1 MDWVR
6 RALRAFHQVHG
17 ESAQMLVLMGAGL
30 AAFIAIVGLSVDVGQ
45 VVFTRTDL
53 QKVADAAAFAG
64 AQDLPSASAAT
75 TNANSYVGLNASNT
89 SAAVAISQTYNA
101 NDTIQVTATRKVD
114 YAFLRVVGLSGTTVS
129 AKAKVRVGTYNGGTG
144 LVPWGL
150 VASSEED
157 FLGNAC
163 FAGFDGDTPLFNQ
176 NTMCTLKYGAG
187 ENSGG
192 DFGIVALDGTGSDI
206 YEDGIINGSKTEYN
220 VGDQV
225 NPQTGNNVGKTR
237 SGIDGRL
244 AKPLP
249 EDCQTNVRDEIL
261 HTDPSTGLTSIVSGC
276 ETHPRIMIIPVLD
289 KIANP
294 QASTIVGFAFMY
306 LHSVSGNGGHTK
318 INAEFVSFTTFIPGG
333 NYAGPVDGQSSTA
346 IMLIE

>member
-1 MDWVR
+1 MHRVK
-6 RALRAFHQVHG
+6 RALHHIHH
-17 ESAQMLVLMGAGL
+17 ESGQMLVLMVAGL
-30 AAFIAIVGLSVDVGQ
+30 AAFVAIVGLSVDVGQ
-45 VVFTRTDL
+45 IVFTRTDL

-64 AQDLPSASAAT
+64 AQDLPSSSAAT
-75 TNANSYVGLNASNT
+75 VSANTYVGLNAANT
-89 SAAVAISQTYNA
+89 TADVAISQTYNA
-101 NDTIQVTATRKVD
+101 NDTIRVTARRKVN
-114 YAFLRVVGLSGTTVS
+114 YTFMRVLGLTGTDVS
-129 AKAKVRVGTYNGGTG
+129 ASATVRVGTYNGGSG

-150 VASSEED
+150 VASDNSD
-157 FLGNAC
+157 FLGNEC
-163 FAGFDGDTPLFNQ
+163 FAGFDGEMPLFNQ
-176 NTMCTLKYGAG
+176 NTVCTLKYGAG

-206 YEDGIINGSKTEYN
+206 YEYGIINGSTTVYE

-244 AKPLP
+244 ARPLP
-249 EDCQTNVRDEIL
+249 EDCQTHDRNEIL
-261 HTDPSTGLTSIVSGC
+261 HTDPATGLTTIAPGC

-289 KIANP
+289 QLENP
-294 QASTIVGFAFMY
+294 QPSTIVGFAFMY

-318 INAEFVSFTTFIPGG
+318 INAEFVSFTTRIPGG
-333 NYAGPVDGQSSTA
+333 TYGGPVDGQSSTA

>member
-89 SAAVAISQTYNA
+89 SAGVAISQTYNA

-129 AKAKVRVGTYNGGTG
+129 AKAKVRVGTYSGGSG
-144 LVPWGL
+144 IVPWGL
-150 VASSEED
+150 VASDNKD
-157 FLGNAC
+157 FLGNSC
-163 FAGFDGDTPLFNQ
+163 FNGFDEGVPTFKQNQ
-176 NTMCTLKYGAG
+176 KCVLKYGAG
-187 ENSGG
+187 SNSGG
-192 DFGIVALDGTGSDI
+192 DFGALALDGTGADNYRDDI
-206 YEDGIINGSKTEYN
+206 AKGSTQKFEKGQK
-220 VGDQV
+220 VEA
-225 NPQTGNNVGKTR
+225 QTGNMVGPTGQ
-237 SGIDGRL
+237 GIEDRL
-244 AKPLP
+244 AIAPP
-249 EDCQTNVRDEIL
+249 STCNTNDRDEIL
-261 HTDPSTGLTSIVSGC
+261 KTVDGKTSIVSGC
-276 ETHPRIMIIPVLD
+276 QNHPRILIIPVVD
-289 KIANP
+289 KIDNP
-294 QASTIVGFAFMY
+294 ALSTILGFAFMF
-306 LHSVSGNGGHTK
+306 LHGEAGGGGHTSVET
-318 INAEFVSFTTFIPGG
+318 EFVSFVTAIPGG
-333 NYAGPVDGQSSTA
+333 SYTGPANGSSSTA
-346 IMLIE
+346 ILLVE